1 MITLSLYETK
11 AYQDEIK
18 RQVKKGQARRS
29 NKRKRIQK

>member
-18 RQVKKGQARRS
+18 RQVRKSESARKTKKAKTG
-29 NKRKRIQK
+29 K